1 MHTQWKFV
9 LIVMIMIHSVGNACS
24 SGEKKVRMPAVA
36 GAFYPADAD
45 TLRETVVSFLSE
57 ASSAEADK
65 EVQAVIVPHAGYVY
79 SGSTASA

>member
-24 SGEKKVRMPAVA
+24 SGEKRVRMPAVA

-57 ASSAEADK
+57 ASKKCRRSSFLMP
-65 EVQAVIVPHAGYVY
+65 VMCIRAVLRLKP
-79 SGSTASA
+79 

>member
-24 SGEKKVRMPAVA
+24 SGEKRVRMPAVA

-57 ASSAEADK
+57 ASSAEAGK
-65 EVQAVIVPHAGYVY
+65 CRRSSFLMPVMCIRAALRLKP
-79 SGSTASA
+79 